1 MRKDN
6 LSSFIF
12 GHLNIN
18 SIRKKFELLSDQI
31 KGNVDVLI
39 ISETRI
45 NDSFPVH
52 QILIKEFCTLYRLDR
67 STKGGAILLNV
78 RDDIP
83 SNLIRGDIIES
94 FYVELSA

>member
-6 LSSFIF
+6 LSRFIF
-12 GHLNIN
+12 GHLNKN

-31 KGNVDVLI
+31 KGNVDVLM

-45 NDSFPVH
+45 NDSFSVR
-52 QILIKEFCTLYRLDR
+52 QILIEVFCTLYRLDHN
-67 STKGGAILLNV
+67 TTGGSILSNV

-83 SNLIRGDIIES
+83 SNLIRRDINQ
-94 FYVELSA
+94 

>member
-45 NDSFPVH
+45 NYSFPVH
-52 QILIKEFCTLYRLDR
+52 QILIKGFCTLYRLDR
-67 STKGGAILLNV
+67 NTKGGAILLNV

-83 SNLIRGDIIES
+83 SNLVRGDIIES

>member
-45 NDSFPVH
+45 NYSFPVH
-52 QILIKEFCTLYRLDR
+52 QILIKGFCTLY
-67 STKGGAILLNV
+67 S
-78 RDDIP
+78 
-83 SNLIRGDIIES
+83 LIVTQK
-94 FYVELSA
+94 VEPFC